1 MTTHAPSPV
10 PPLRQS
16 ERTEQELRATLSVLN
31 ATFES
36 TADGILVVDL
46 QGRIVS
52 FNRRFAELWRI
63 PDSVLE
69 SKDGAQTLA
78 FVLEQLKDPDGF
90 LAKVR
95 ELYGRPEA
103 SSFDVLAFQDGRIF
117 ERYSQP
123 QRIAGATAGR
133 VWFFR
138 DVTER
143 KRAEQIQLAT
153 YRISEAA
160 HSARNL
166 QDLFAAIHEI
176 VGGLMPARNFYIAL
190 YDPAAELLSFPYFV
204 DEFDADFPAKRLG
217 KGLTEYVLR
226 TGQVLLA
233 TPELHE
239 ELEQRGEVE
248 LIGPPSLDWLG
259 VPLKAGDRTIGVL
272 VAQTYTP
279 GVRYGEREKH
289 ILQFVSTQIAMAIE
303 RKRTEEQLLE
313 NERRYRLLFQANP
326 EAMWVYDCE
335 TLRFLAVNAA
345 AVARYGYSEQEFL
358 AMTVRDIRPASEL
371 PRFEETLRGQDGGT
385 FSGYRHR
392 RKDGALIDVD
402 IEAQPLTFAGRSARL
417 VLARDVTARRQL
429 EEQLRQAQKME
440 AVGQLAGGIA
450 HDFNNLLTAILGC
463 TQLLLHATPP
473 EDQRREDVEEIKNAG
488 LRAAELTRQLL
499 AFSRRQVLA
508 PKVLDVNAIV
518 ANMDKMLRRLLGE
531 DVALVTHLAADLGPV
546 SADPGQLE
554 QVLLNLAVNARDAM
568 PQGGRLTIET
578 ANVFLT
584 EEYAERH
591 HRLPPGPYVLLAVS
605 DTGVGM
611 DEITQKHLFE
621 PFFTTKE
628 VGKGTGLGLATVYGI
643 VKQSGGY
650 IWVYSEPGRGTTLK
664 VYLPRVP
671 GAAEP
676 LPVAVESPELRRG
689 TETVLLV
696 EDAAPVRSLAR
707 KGLESYG
714 YQVLEAADGPAALE
728 LSARHPRGIDILVTD
743 VVMPGMSGREL
754 AERLAPAR
762 PGMRVLYTSGYT
774 DDAMVHQGVLR
785 SGVAFLQK
793 PFVPETLARKVR
805 EVLDG

>member
-1 MTTHAPSPV
+1 
-10 PPLRQS
+10 
-16 ERTEQELRATLSVLN
+16 
-31 ATFES
+31 
-36 TADGILVVDL
+36 
-46 QGRIVS
+46 
-52 FNRRFAELWRI
+52 
-63 PDSVLE
+63 
-69 SKDGAQTLA
+69 
-78 FVLEQLKDPDGF
+78 
-90 LAKVR
+90 
-95 ELYGRPEA
+95 
-103 SSFDVLAFQDGRIF
+103 
-117 ERYSQP
+117 
-123 QRIAGATAGR
+123 
-133 VWFFR
+133 
-138 DVTER
+138 
-143 KRAEQIQLAT
+143 
-153 YRISEAA
+153 
-160 HSARNL
+160 
-166 QDLFAAIHEI
+166 
-176 VGGLMPARNFYIAL
+176 MPAGNFYIAL
-190 YDPAAELLSFPYFV
+190 YDPAAEQLSVPYFV

-392 RKDGALIDVD
+392 RK
-402 IEAQPLTFAGRSARL
+402 
-417 VLARDVTARRQL
+417 
-429 EEQLRQAQKME
+429 
-440 AVGQLAGGIA
+440 
-450 HDFNNLLTAILGC
+450 
-463 TQLLLHATPP
+463 
-473 EDQRREDVEEIKNAG
+473 
-488 LRAAELTRQLL
+488 
-499 AFSRRQVLA
+499 VLA

-578 ANVFLT
+578 ANVLLT

-628 VGKGTGLGLATVYGI
+628 VGKGTGLGLATEYGI